1 MFDLFIKIADQ
12 IIDAF
17 HLSLDTSLGKTIHF
31 FIQDILTIFML
42 IYLML
47 FFVSLFRSQISPE
60 KVKSY
65 LSGKSKILGYF
76 LAVILGAITPFCSC
90 SSIPLF
96 ISFVAAGIPFGITMT
111 FLIASPLISEIATII
126 LLGTQDAGIIVATV
140 YILTGASIAIIGG
153 WLCDLLN
160 LERLSYYDKNLY
172 VDLPHSHY
180 HNVVAKMKAI
190 VLYAWKYTNHTVRG
204 IALYVFIGV
213 AIGAVM
219 HGYIPNHFF
228 EQYLGRENIF
238 AVPLAVLIGIP
249 MYANHNSVIPIIQVL
264 LLKGVPVGTALATL
278 MSITAISLPE
288 IIMLHKVLTWKM
300 LLLFV
305 LFLIVSF
312 ILVGY
317 ILNWLL

>member
-1 MFDLFIKIADQ
+1 
-12 IIDAF
+12 
-17 HLSLDTSLGKTIHF
+17 
-31 FIQDILTIFML
+31 
-42 IYLML
+42 ML

-60 KVKSY
+60 KVKAF

-126 LLGTQDAGIIVATV
+126 LLGTQDAGIIVASV

-172 VDLPHSHY
+172 VDSPHSHY

-190 VLYAWKYTNHTVRG
+190 ILYAWKYTNHTVRG